1 MLELPS
7 KCFPVPIEVLVQVL
21 QLLLC
26 SCLDFPDVQ
35 ASFAFCPTKFVL
47 MGGGSKSGPG
57 VFLILL
63 KELSVTLSISLAK
76 YLGVCV
82 LRIELGNVLDLT

>member
-26 SCLDFPDVQ
+26 LCLDFPDVQ

-57 VFLILL
+57 HS
-63 KELSVTLSISLAK
+63 LSHSSKRTFCDPINFPSKIFGS
-76 YLGVCV
+76 VCSSY
-82 LRIELGNVLDLT
+82 